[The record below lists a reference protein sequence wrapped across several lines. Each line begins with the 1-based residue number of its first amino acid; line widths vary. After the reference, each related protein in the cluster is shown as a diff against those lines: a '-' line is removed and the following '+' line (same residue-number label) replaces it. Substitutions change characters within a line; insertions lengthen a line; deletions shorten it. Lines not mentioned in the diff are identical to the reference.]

1 MQIKLNINGILFV
14 TFSLLQNS
22 IQVILIHY
30 IPFLHTNHIYIS
42 LLEDTK
48 LCSVRQCKTSQQTLI
63 LSPTAY
69 MYDKCTQVGNLKFLS
84 KNFNFIHIFFKSLA
98 ITCTLYHNNA
108 ILSYFFLIWS
118 DRVVIYLI
126 IFKNVWK
133 VLLYLPVSWWFYLLK
148 RAGLTL
154 FHCRSPCNS
163 IVQDTLCQGSLTI
176 KTKIIICEQPWQNRD
191 C

>member
-1 MQIKLNINGILFV
+1 MQDFTTYTYLVSHCIHV
-14 TFSLLQNS
+14 W
-22 IQVILIHY
+22 QVY
-30 IPFLHTNHIYIS
+30 PSWKF
-42 LLEDTK
+42 
-48 LCSVRQCKTSQQTLI
+48 
-63 LSPTAY
+63 
-69 MYDKCTQVGNLKFLS
+69 KFLS
-84 KNFNFIHIFFKSLA
+84 KNFNFIHIVFKSLA

-176 KTKIIICEQPWQNRD
+176 KRKIICEQPWQNRD